1 MMVAP
6 GVRASPFVL
15 EYDAMPAAV
24 RKDGGDDVFAG
35 KADDGGVNV
44 KVPLTI
50 EDFEQALKSRRAV
63 AVHDL
68 YSRWGTANYRHAIAK
83 HCELYGD
90 NVAEPESAQW
100 ACATATSGIR
110 AANRR
115 VEPVESYR
123 LAIDLELATHGAAV
137 GIGRGGGHDVR
148 DAEHKLVG
156 KRIVSDGIGPGITG
170 SHRRRIV
177 SFW

>member
-1 MMVAP
+1 MLA
-6 GVRASPFVL
+6 GI
-15 EYDAMPAAV
+15 
-24 RKDGGDDVFAG
+24 RKDGGDCIYTRFAY
-35 KADDGGVNV
+35 DGGVNV
-44 KVPLTI
+44 KVPHII
-50 EDFEQALKSRRAV
+50 EDFEQAVKSRRAV

-68 YSRWGTANYRHAIAK
+68 YSRWGTANYRHAIAE

-90 NVAEPESAQW
+90 NVAEPETAQW
-100 ACATATSGIR
+100 RLATAIAAGGIR
-110 AANRR
+110 VNRR

-156 KRIVSDGIGPGITG
+156 KRIVSDGIG
-170 SHRRRIV
+170 
-177 SFW
+177 